1 MVLSKLESHMQK
13 NETRLK
19 FVLCTKINSKW
30 VKGLNIRS
38 ETINY
43 IEENI
48 VIKLM
53 DLGCGEY
60 FMNLTPKA
68 REVKAKINEQ
78 DYIEIKSFCI
88 VKETYNKIKRQLT
101 EQEM

>member
-1 MVLSKLESHMQK
+1 MQK

-53 DLGCGEY
+53 DLGCGEC
-60 FMNLTPKA
+60 FMNLHPKA
-68 REVKAKINEQ
+68 KEIKVKINEWALTGVALW
-78 DYIEIKSFCI
+78 IECRP
-88 VKETYNKIKRQLT
+88 ENRRL
-101 EQEM
+101 

>member
-68 REVKAKINEQ
+68 REVKAKINE
-78 DYIEIKSFCI
+78 
-88 VKETYNKIKRQLT
+88 
-101 EQEM
+101 